1 MTTATITKITARN
14 VVLELPQT
22 LHLGA
27 MTVHRREYTLVQVEN
42 SDGLLGKAYCLSREA
57 PMAEIIGSSLLSPH
71 VLGMDTDDVNAIWDK
86 AYRGSA
92 IVGRVGLV
100 VRALGLLDIALWD
113 LAAQQRALPLWQL
126 LGTGDEPRQSLLVST
141 YPTSGRTA
149 TDIAQDVLD
158 HAQQGWKVL
167 KIARSAD
174 TELMR
179 EVLTILSQSLAPEC
193 ELVVDVG
200 FGWPDAEAALTEL
213 AAWGNPRLGW
223 LEDPLLPEDIAG
235 CARIRSETGMAIGIG
250 DEVTDPSLFDRY
262 IEADAI
268 DVARIDVVALGGI
281 TPAMKLL
288 PRLRDA
294 GLRVS
299 SHVSP
304 EASVHLGVEVE
315 TFDRSSAGNPYDP
328 SPTLISGGPAFLD
341 GYAQPP
347 STPGL
352 GFEFAPDIFKQEE
365 Q

>member
-1 MTTATITKITARN
+1 MTTATITKIAATN
-14 VVLELPQT
+14 VVLDLPQA

-27 MTVHRREYTLVQVEN
+27 MTVHRREYTLIQVES
-42 SDGLLGKAYCLSREA
+42 SDGFVGKAYCLSREA
-57 PMAEIIGSSLLSPH
+57 PMVEIIDRLLSPH
-71 VLGMDTDDVNAIWDK
+71 VLGMAVNDVAATWDK

-100 VRALGLLDIALWD
+100 VRALGLLDMALWD
-113 LAAQQRALPLWQL
+113 LAAQQQELPLWQM
-126 LGTGDEPRQSLLVST
+126 LGTGDQPRKALLVSA
-141 YPTSGRTA
+141 YPTSGRA
-149 TDIAQDVLD
+149 ASDIAQDVLD
-158 HAQQGWKVL
+158 HAQQGWKTL

-174 TELMR
+174 TGLMR
-179 EVLTILSQSLAPEC
+179 EVLSILDQSLAPDC
-193 ELVVDVG
+193 ELIVDVG

-213 AAWGNPRLGW
+213 AAWGTPRLGW
-223 LEDPLLPEDIAG
+223 LEDPLLPEDICG
-235 CARIRSETGMAIGIG
+235 CAHIRSETGMAIGIG

-262 IEADAI
+262 IEADAV

-281 TPAMKLL
+281 TPSMKLL

-315 TFDRSSAGNPYDP
+315 TFDRSPAGNPYDP
-328 SPTLISGGPAFLD
+328 SPTLISGGPTFLD
-341 GYAQPP
+341 GFARPP
-347 STPGL
+347 SSPGL
-352 GFEFAPDIFKQEE
+352 GFEFAPDTFKKEE